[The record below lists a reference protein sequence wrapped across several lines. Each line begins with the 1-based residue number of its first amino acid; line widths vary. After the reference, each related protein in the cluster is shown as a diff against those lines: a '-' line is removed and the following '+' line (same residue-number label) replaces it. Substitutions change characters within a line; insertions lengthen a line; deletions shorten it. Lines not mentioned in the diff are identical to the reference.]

1 MKLRFPAPI
10 FGYILA
16 SILSA
21 AVPVSGESMRIDP
34 KSFAFDEKLAYS
46 VSYLGIRIGTVEI
59 LNKFDDEGF
68 SVAETMIV
76 LRTFSG
82 IPFVS
87 VHTEFY
93 ASVGPDG
100 YFGESLTFDRERGRW
115 AYYRAIR
122 EPGTFDIRVERGYQD
137 MESGALSS
145 VEIDSVRSERPVL
158 DALAFLTILRDSAHT
173 GLQSELDIL
182 VDRSIEKIIFDRTE
196 AIEAVGVSA
205 FDNEVIAYHVSGTI
219 NFTAIHG
226 LSRRYQA
233 WVSAD
238 DRRIP
243 VQARVHIGIGSVK
256 LELKEYTMRE
266 TLTEVTIHDE

>member
-1 MKLRFPAPI
+1 MMVRVLVPI
-10 FGYILA
+10 LGCVLA
-16 SILSA
+16 SVLFTAIPA
-21 AVPVSGESMRIDP
+21 SGNSIRTDP
-34 KSFAFDEKLAYS
+34 KSFAFDEKLVYG

-59 LNKFDDEGF
+59 LNKFDDEKPT
-68 SVAETMIV
+68 VTETMIV

-93 ASVGPDG
+93 GSIGSDG

-115 AYYRAIR
+115 AYYRATR
-122 EPGTFDIRVERGYQD
+122 EPETFDIRIERGYQD
-137 MESGALSS
+137 IETGAFSS

-158 DALAFLTILRDSAHT
+158 DALAFLTVLRDSAHT
-173 GLQSELDIL
+173 GLQNELDIL
-182 VDRSIEKIIFDRTE
+182 VDRSIEKIVFDRTE
-196 AIEAVGVSA
+196 AIDAVGVSA
-205 FDNEVIAYHVSGTI
+205 FGNEVIAYHVSGTI

-266 TLTEVTIHDE
+266 QGKEMTTRDE